1 MSTPQLLRALAHR
14 NFRLFFY
21 GQGLSLIG
29 TWITRV
35 ATSWLVYRL
44 TGSALLLGVV
54 NFAGQIPNFLLSPV
68 AGVLADR
75 WNLRRVLVITQ
86 ILSML
91 QSFAL
96 AALALT
102 HVITV
107 PQLIALSI
115 LQGVVNAFDTPA
127 RQAFA
132 VEMVD
137 GSQDLPNAI
146 AINSMMFNA
155 ARLVGPMVA
164 GLIIAASNEGVCYL
178 VDGVSYLARQ
188 GTIDPARVCIV
199 GASELE
205 IDTNRGAVMVRG
217 RALKEGDDM
226 SLDGFTGERYFAGL
240 GVELAKRWHRA
251 TRCQL
256 CVLASRK

>member
-1 MSTPQLLRALAHR
+1 MPTPQLLRALAHR
-14 NFRLFFY
+14 NYRLFFY

-54 NFAGQIPNFLLSPV
+54 SFAGQIPNFLLSPV

-86 ILSML
+86 VLSML

-96 AALALT
+96 AVLTLT

-107 PQLIALSI
+107 PQLIVLSV
-115 LQGVVNAFDTPA
+115 LQGIVNAFDTPA

-137 GSQDLPNAI
+137 AREDLPNAI

-164 GLIIAASNEGVCYL
+164 GLIIAAANEGVCYL
-178 VDGVSYLARQ
+178 VDGVSYLAVIASLIAMRVR
-188 GTIDPARVCIV
+188 PAARHHEPVALWRDLREGLSYAMLKQMDDDERVDE
-199 GASELE
+199 A
-205 IDTNRGAVMVRG
+205 DRGSG
-217 RALKEGDDM
+217 
-226 SLDGFTGERYFAGL
+226 
-240 GVELAKRWHRA
+240 
-251 TRCQL
+251 
-256 CVLASRK
+256 